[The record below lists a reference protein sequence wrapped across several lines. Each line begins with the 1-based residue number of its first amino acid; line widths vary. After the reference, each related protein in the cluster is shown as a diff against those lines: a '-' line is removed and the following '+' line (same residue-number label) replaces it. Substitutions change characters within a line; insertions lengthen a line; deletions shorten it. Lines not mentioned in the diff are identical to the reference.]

1 MAVKR
6 VAVQWEGATTEQE
19 YRSGIATV
27 VVHPGAAAIQCQ
39 LHSHCVY
46 SHAQH
51 RLSSE

>member
-27 VVHPGAAAIQCQ
+27 VVHRAAAAIRVSFIHTVRTAT
-39 LHSHCVY
+39 LNTD
-46 SHAQH
+46 
-51 RLSSE
+51 